1 MSLGVNA
8 MPYLV
13 RKKFDGSAVDRWEL
27 TDKAITFGRGEDA
40 DILIKDERMSRQHFV
55 VTPRDDKYFVRDLN
69 STNGTYVNNER
80 ITETELKPNDRIR
93 GGQTVLVFELE
104 RPKGVATVIGEMA
117 AGGKGYK
124 TLLGEISKEAK

>member
-1 MSLGVNA
+1 MRLGVNA

-13 RKKFDGSAVDRWEL
+13 RKKFDGSAADRWEL
-27 TDKAITFGRGEDA
+27 TDKPLTFGRGEDA
-40 DILIKDERMSRQHFV
+40 DVLIKDERMSRQHLA
-55 VTPRDDKYFVRDLN
+55 VTPRDGKYYVRDLN

-80 ITETELKPNDRIR
+80 ITEMELKPNDRIR

-104 RPKGVATVIGEMA
+104 KPKGVATVIGEMA

>member
-1 MSLGVNA
+1 MA
-8 MPYLV
+8 KLV
-13 RKKFDGSAVDRWEL
+13 ILNQGMTGRPFEL
-27 TDKAITFGRGEDA
+27 NVERTTVGRVEDNTFQITDPSVSSHHAEILMRGTE
-40 DILIKDERMSRQHFV
+40 IL
-55 VTPRDDKYFVRDLN
+55 VRDLN

-80 ITETELKPNDRIR
+80 ITEMELKPNDRIR

-104 RPKGVATVIGEMA
+104 KPKGVATVIGEMA

>member
-1 MSLGVNA
+1 MSLGVNV

-13 RKKFDGSAVDRWEL
+13 RKKFDGSAADRWEV
-27 TDKAITFGRGEDA
+27 TDKALTFGRGDNA
-40 DILIKDERMSRQHFV
+40 DVLIKDDRMSRQHFA
-55 VTPRDDKYFVRDLN
+55 VTPRDGKYFVRDLN
-69 STNGTYVNNER
+69 STNGTYVNNEP
-80 ITETELKPNDRIR
+80 ITERELNPNDKIR

-104 RPKGVATVIGEMA
+104 KPKGVATVIGEMA

>member
-1 MSLGVNA
+1 
-8 MPYLV
+8 
-13 RKKFDGSAVDRWEL
+13 
-27 TDKAITFGRGEDA
+27 
-40 DILIKDERMSRQHFV
+40 MSREHFV
-55 VTPRDDKYFVRDLN
+55 VTPRDGKYFVRDLN
-69 STNGTYVNNER
+69 STNGTYVNNEQ
-80 ITETELKPNDRIR
+80 ITEWELKPNDRIR

>member
-13 RKKFDGSAVDRWEL
+13 RKKFDGSAADRWEI
-27 TDKAITFGRGEDA
+27 TDKALTFGRGDNA
-40 DILIKDERMSRQHFV
+40 DVLIKDDRMSRQHFA
-55 VTPRDDKYFVRDLN
+55 VTPRDGKYFVRDLN
-69 STNGTYVNNER
+69 STNGTYVNNEP
-80 ITETELKPNDRIR
+80 ITERELSPNDKIR

-104 RPKGVATVIGEMA
+104 RPKGVATVIGEMS

-124 TLLGEISKEAK
+124 TLLGEITKEAK

>member
-1 MSLGVNA
+1 MNAGVNA

-13 RKKFDGSAVDRWEL
+13 RKKFDGSAADRWEI
-27 TDKAITFGRGEDA
+27 TDKALTFGRGDDA
-40 DILIKDERMSRQHFV
+40 DVLIKDDRMSRQHFA
-55 VTPRDDKYFVRDLN
+55 VTPRDGKYFVRDLS

-80 ITETELKPNDRIR
+80 VTEWELKPNDRIR

-104 RPKGVATVIGEMA
+104 KPKGVATVIGEMA

-124 TLLGEISKEAK
+124 TLLGEISEEAK

>member
-1 MSLGVNA
+1 

-13 RKKFDGSAVDRWEL
+13 RKKFDGSAADRWEL
-27 TDKAITFGRGEDA
+27 TDKTITFGRGEDA
-40 DILIKDERMSRQHFV
+40 DVLIKDERMSRQHFAV
-55 VTPRDDKYFVRDLN
+55 APRGDNYIVRDLN

-80 ITETELKPNDRIR
+80 VTEMELKPNDKIR

-104 RPKGVATVIGEMA
+104 KPKGVATVIGEMA

>member
-1 MSLGVNA
+1 

-13 RKKFDGSAVDRWEL
+13 RKKFDGSAADRWEI
-27 TDKAITFGRGEDA
+27 TDKALTFGRGDTA
-40 DILIKDERMSRQHFV
+40 DVLIKDERMSREHFV
-55 VTPRDDKYFVRDLN
+55 FTPRDGKYFVRDLN
-69 STNGTYVNNER
+69 STNGTYVNNEQ
-80 ITETELKPNDRIR
+80 ITEWELKPNDRIR

>member
-13 RKKFDGSAVDRWEL
+13 RKKFDGSAADRWEI
-27 TDKAITFGRGEDA
+27 TDKALTFGRGDNA
-40 DILIKDERMSRQHFV
+40 DVLIKDDRMSRQHFEV
-55 VTPRDDKYFVRDLN
+55 ASRDGKFFVRDLN
-69 STNGTYVNNER
+69 STNGTYVNNEP
-80 ITETELKPNDRIR
+80 ITERELNANDKIR

-104 RPKGVATVIGEMA
+104 KPKGVATVIGEMA